1 MIQSISPRS
10 MSSWRH
16 TPLYEFLATYETLAD
31 LVVPRSA
38 RNISTDSEYTLIA
51 VTVFRKCVED
61 FKAACRDKRYTVR
74 DFKFDPNAQSRSAE
88 EEAKLADEAD
98 AQRATFTK
106 WAEANYAESFLAMVH
121 LKAIRAFAESVLR
134 YGLPV
139 NFDVVLLAP
148 AAKAE
153 PRLRKQLNEMYS
165 HLGGSWAS
173 EKEEETT
180 NVPGYGV
187 VAFESRAAAAR
198 CGRLRQVSSA

>member
-1 MIQSISPRS
+1 M
-10 MSSWRH
+10 
-16 TPLYEFLATYETLAD
+16 D
-31 LVVPRSA
+31 
-38 RNISTDSEYTLIA
+38 
-51 VTVFRKCVED
+51 D

-74 DFKFDPNAQSRSAE
+74 EFQFDPNAQSRSAD

-98 AQRATFTK
+98 EQLLTFTK

-134 YGLPV
+134 YGLPI

-148 AAKAE
+148 APKADA
-153 PRLRKQLNEMYS
+153 RLRAQLKDMFS

-180 NVPGYGV
+180 NVPGL
-187 VAFESRAAAAR
+187 AASGDFYPYVYLELPLPLSVNA
-198 CGRLRQVSSA
+198 S